1 MKLITK
7 EEMNVLFENGF
18 LRNSNRGIVD
28 KRENVVGFYRTR
40 NKRYIEDKYV
50 GLARKHM

>member
-7 EEMNVLFENGF
+7 EEMSVLFEKGYI
-18 LRNSNRGIVD
+18 RNSHRGIVD
-28 KRENVVGFYRTR
+28 KRENAVGFYRTK

-50 GLARKHM
+50 SIARKHI